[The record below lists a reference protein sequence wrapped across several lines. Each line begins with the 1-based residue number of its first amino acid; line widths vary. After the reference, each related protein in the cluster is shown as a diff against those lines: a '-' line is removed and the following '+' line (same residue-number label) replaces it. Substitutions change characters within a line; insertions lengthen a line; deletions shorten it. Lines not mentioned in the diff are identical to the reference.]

1 MKTPFSTSA
10 SLLWFLW
17 LASGAVE
24 PRAVAQSPA
33 GLSVQMY
40 AGLAITGAV
49 GTVYTVQYTTNLA
62 ESSDWRAAGIV
73 QLPASPYLWVDT
85 TVPATGRRFYRTAV
99 GPTNL
104 AWIPPGTFTMGSP
117 SNELERATYIHEGPQ
132 TVVTLTRGF
141 FMGKYE
147 VTQGEYTEIVGR
159 NPSYFRNGSG
169 LCCRGDGGPV
179 TNEVL
184 HPVEKVTWH
193 DATNY
198 CGRLTEREHA
208 SGRLPPSWAYRL
220 PTEAE
225 WEYACRGGTT
235 SPFHYGLA
243 LRSGMANFDGRQ
255 EYESS
260 VGTIPIATGTYLGRT
275 SIVGSYQSNGWGLY
289 DMHGNVEEW
298 CLDWGLDSLGLSLPG
313 GRIIDPVGI
322 ISWAYHVPRGGDFG
336 SHATDCRSARRYVI
350 YDPDGSTWLSTHGF
364 RVVLALAQ

>member
-1 MKTPFSTSA
+1 MKA
-10 SLLWFLW
+10 QSLRPVCCLSVLW
-17 LASGAVE
+17 LTLWAVE
-24 PRAVAQSPA
+24 PRAIAQTSA
-33 GLSVQMY
+33 SLSVQTY
-40 AGLAITGAV
+40 AGLTITGAV
-49 GTVYTVQYTTNLA
+49 GAVYTVQYTTDLA
-62 ESSDWRAAGIV
+62 QSNDWRAAGIV
-73 QLPASPYLWVDT
+73 QLPASPYLWMDT
-85 TVPATGRRFYRTAV
+85 TVLATGRRFYRAV
-99 GPTNL
+99 TGPTNL

-159 NPSYFRNGSG
+159 NPSYFRNGTE
-169 LCCRGDGGPV
+169 LCCGGDGGPV

-198 CGRLTEREHA
+198 CGRLTERERA

-235 SPFHYGLA
+235 SPFHNGLT

-260 VGTIPIATGTYLGRT
+260 VGTIANATGTYLGRT
-275 SIVGSYQSNGWGLY
+275 SAVGSYEPNGWGLY

-298 CLDWGLDSLGLSLPG
+298 CLDWGLDSQGLNFRL
-313 GRIIDPVGI
+313 IDPVAL
-322 ISWAYHVPRGGDFG
+322 SRG
-336 SHATDCRSARRYVI
+336 HITCPVA
-350 YDPDGSTWLSTHGF
+350 
-364 RVVLALAQ
+364 VVLAVVPRTVAPLAAT

>member
-1 MKTPFSTSA
+1 MKA
-10 SLLWFLW
+10 LSLRPACCLSVLW
-17 LASGAVE
+17 LTLWAVE
-24 PRAVAQSPA
+24 PRAIAQMSA
-33 GLSVQMY
+33 SLSVQTY
-40 AGLAITGAV
+40 AGLTITGAV
-49 GTVYTVQYTTNLA
+49 GTVYTVQYTTDLA
-62 ESSDWRAAGIV
+62 QSNDWRAAGIV
-73 QLPASPYLWVDT
+73 QLPASPYLWMDT
-85 TVPATGRRFYRTAV
+85 TVLATGRRFYRAV
-99 GPTNL
+99 TGPTNL

-159 NPSYFRNGSG
+159 NPSYFRNGAEQ
-169 LCCRGDGGPV
+169 CCGGDGGPV

-198 CGRLTEREHA
+198 CGQLTDRERA
-208 SGRLPPSWAYRL
+208 SGRLPLGWAYRL

-225 WEYACRGGTT
+225 WEYACRAGTT
-235 SPFHYGLA
+235 SQFHYGLA

-260 VGTIPIATGTYLGRT
+260 VGRIPNATGTYLGRT
-275 SIVGSYQSNGWGLY
+275 SIVGSYEPNGWGLH

-298 CLDWGLDSLGLSLPG
+298 CLDWGLDSLGLSLSG

-322 ISWAYHVPRGGDFG
+322 ISWAYHVPRGGSFG

-350 YDPDGSTWLSTHGF
+350 YDPDGSTWLSIHGF
-364 RVVLALAQ
+364 RVVLAPGL